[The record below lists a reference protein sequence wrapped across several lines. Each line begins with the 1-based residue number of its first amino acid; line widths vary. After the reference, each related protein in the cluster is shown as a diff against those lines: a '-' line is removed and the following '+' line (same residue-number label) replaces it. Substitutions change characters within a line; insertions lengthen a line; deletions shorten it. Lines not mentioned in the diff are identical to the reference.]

1 MLPCTQRLGVNT
13 TGTKASLF
21 LFFPG
26 CDERKTTCLK
36 PSLVRQIY
44 LSMNGKKCPI
54 CSSPATLW
62 YCHNK
67 KLKKSEIYE
76 CKQGE
81 AAV

>member
-1 MLPCTQRLGVNT
+1 MLTCTQRLGVNT

-54 CSSPATLW
+54 CSSPVLIRLLYGTVITK
-62 YCHNK
+62 N
-67 KLKKSEIYE
+67 
-76 CKQGE
+76 
-81 AAV
+81 